1 MLKQSFRYDQTAARL
16 EIDGLP
22 DFSANHGTNAIG
34 ILSSWRLT
42 MIGGPEMEG
51 QRDHLEALMA
61 AVIPYARLQL
71 SGVGKVQGNENGPV
85 RILPTE
91 QGHQLELI
99 SSRSGVPPLT
109 LRLDDADLADLVRCL
124 DALRSDARVCI
135 NWPPI
140 VHLPLP
146 KRELAERT
154 PLRQRLA
161 APILGAGT
169 FMVLGLAGLF
179 VPIPTPEAPSQED
192 NQSDAQETV
201 ISNPSQAT
209 GER

>member
-85 RILPTE
+85 RILPAT
-91 QGHQLELI
+91 
-99 SSRSGVPPLT
+99 
-109 LRLDDADLADLVRCL
+109 
-124 DALRSDARVCI
+124 
-135 NWPPI
+135 NW
-140 VHLPLP
+140 
-146 KRELAERT
+146 
-154 PLRQRLA
+154 
-161 APILGAGT
+161 
-169 FMVLGLAGLF
+169 
-179 VPIPTPEAPSQED
+179 
-192 NQSDAQETV
+192 N
-201 ISNPSQAT
+201 
-209 GER
+209 